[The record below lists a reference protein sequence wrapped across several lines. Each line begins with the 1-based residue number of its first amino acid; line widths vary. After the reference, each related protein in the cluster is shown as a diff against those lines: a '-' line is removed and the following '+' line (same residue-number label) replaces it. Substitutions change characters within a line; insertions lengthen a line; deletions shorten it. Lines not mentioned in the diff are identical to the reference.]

1 MQKYKNIIITPT
13 PSEQFPELVTL
24 TKTPKNK
31 AHFLG
36 KKYINPTKAIVAID
50 AYIAEELIGKGERKV
65 KEELMEVF
73 GADVEVE
80 G

>member
-31 AHFLG
+31 AHFLN
-36 KKYINPTKAIVAID
+36 KKYINTTKAILAID
-50 AYIAEELIGKGERKV
+50 AYIAEELIGKGEKSV
-65 KEELMEVF
+65 KAELESVF
-73 GADVEVE
+73 GAEVEVGE
-80 G
+80 